1 MLCLSGFVLYSR
13 WVPLFFL
20 IAISVNFLD
29 LFREL
34 HDSLLQKSKKKK
46 KPTSSIKNI
55 TALDFIK

>member
-1 MLCLSGFVLYSR
+1 MLCSSGFVLYSR

-29 LFREL
+29 LFSEF
-34 HDSLLQKSKKKK
+34 HDSLLQKSKKK

-55 TALDFIK
+55 TMLDN